1 VVADHLVSPDY
12 ELRIAGDQLL
22 LFTSAGE
29 VQDDGTITIE
39 GDHMVVEAHEVPGE
53 SVLGF
58 AIDETT
64 LQLTFVSQSRP
75 EIEPGLTEEP
85 IIRMLY
91 TSVPWTRV
99 S

>member
-1 VVADHLVSPDY
+1 VD
-12 ELRIAGDQLL
+12 E
-22 LFTSAGE
+22 
-29 VQDDGTITIE
+29 GTITIE
-39 GDHMVVEAHEVPGE
+39 GDKMVVEAREVPGE

-58 AIDETT
+58 EIDDDT
-64 LQLTFVSQSRP
+64 LRLSFISQNRP
-75 EIEPGLTEEP
+75 EQAPRLTEEP